1 MTLANTLPLSYS
13 RYLVAHR
20 RGYFLTGGAV
30 KIERSI
36 VRVGDLDFSYL
47 SAGEGPLVVLCHG
60 FPQTALCFQSQIV
73 HLASLGYRAVAPD
86 LRGYGGSSKPYEVSK
101 YSILHLT
108 GDIISL
114 IEALGESKAT
124 IVGHDWGANVA
135 WYSALFR
142 PDVIDGVFGMSV
154 TYRPSRPKL
163 SPVSIFSK
171 MGDPSQNRL
180 FYMVYFQQEGLAEA
194 EFDSDPEGTIRKF
207 LYGVGSESPGD
218 PGWNAIYTTN
228 GRLLDQTTIP
238 KLEPDW
244 LNKDYVA
251 QSVRGFKEGGFR
263 PPLNYY
269 RNLDKNWELTEAF
282 NHQKITVPAA
292 FLVGEKDM
300 VRIFSRRSEEE
311 LEAGFTDLRFKRVIK
326 WAGHWLQQEKAEE
339 VNANLEQFLTNLHRR
354 R

>member
-1 MTLANTLPLSYS
+1 ME
-13 RYLVAHR
+13 
-20 RGYFLTGGAV
+20 
-30 KIERSI
+30 IERNI
-36 VRVGDLDFSYL
+36 VRVGDLDLSCL

-60 FPQTALCFQSQIV
+60 FPQTAFCFQSQIV

-114 IEALGESKAT
+114 IEALGEPKAT

-154 TYRPSRPKL
+154 TYRPVRPKL
-163 SPVSIFSK
+163 PPVSIFSK

-180 FYMVYFQQEGLAEA
+180 FYMVYFQSEGLAEA

-207 LYGVGSESPGD
+207 LYGVGSDGAGD
-218 PGWNAIYTTN
+218 PGWNVTFTTD
-228 GRLLDQTTIP
+228 GRLLYQSTLPELT
-238 KLEPDW
+238 PDW
-244 LNKDYVA
+244 LSDEYLA
-251 QSVRGFKEGGFR
+251 QSVGAFREWGFR

-269 RNLDKNWELTEAF
+269 RNLDNNWELTRPF
-282 NHQKITVPAA
+282 DRQKITVPAA
-292 FLVGEKDM
+292 FLVGENDM
-300 VRIFSRRSEEE
+300 VRSFSRRSEEE

-326 WAGHWLQQEKAEE
+326 GAGHWLQQEKAAE
-339 VNANLEQFLTNLHRR
+339 VNANLEEFLSGLHRR
-354 R
+354 S